1 MSLTLSPPA
10 HEVGL
15 VSLQVAGRE
24 GPLSASV
31 LFEYR
36 ARRFLSLPSTQLD
49 WLSLDGKYPVWGP
62 ALEWGALLNTP
73 GLQWPFPSSCFM
85 LLKGQPLSLPSPPL
99 GILEPSLSQLLACP
113 LCPKNGTEPG
123 QARRWEGGRGLE
135 QCAWG
140 SECTSLHVY

>member
-1 MSLTLSPPA
+1 MMSVALSRWLEKEPGKEHCSLILLCPA

-49 WLSLDGKYPVWGP
+49 WLSLDGEY
-62 ALEWGALLNTP
+62 
-73 GLQWPFPSSCFM
+73 
-85 LLKGQPLSLPSPPL
+85 
-99 GILEPSLSQLLACP
+99 
-113 LCPKNGTEPG
+113 
-123 QARRWEGGRGLE
+123 
-135 QCAWG
+135 
-140 SECTSLHVY
+140 

>member
-1 MSLTLSPPA
+1 MKLPAMAVTQRSREGAAGETFSLTLPSPA

-49 WLSLDGKYPVWGP
+49 WLSLDGK
-62 ALEWGALLNTP
+62 
-73 GLQWPFPSSCFM
+73 
-85 LLKGQPLSLPSPPL
+85 
-99 GILEPSLSQLLACP
+99 
-113 LCPKNGTEPG
+113 
-123 QARRWEGGRGLE
+123 
-135 QCAWG
+135 
-140 SECTSLHVY
+140 

>member
-1 MSLTLSPPA
+1 MAFTWGPEKEPGREPILLILPSPA

-49 WLSLDGKYPVWGP
+49 WLSLDGEYL
-62 ALEWGALLNTP
+62 ALR
-73 GLQWPFPSSCFM
+73 
-85 LLKGQPLSLPSPPL
+85 PL
-99 GILEPSLSQLLACP
+99 GRPHSL
-113 LCPKNGTEPG
+113 
-123 QARRWEGGRGLE
+123 
-135 QCAWG
+135 
-140 SECTSLHVY
+140 

>member
-1 MSLTLSPPA
+1 MGGGGKRVECSSVALTQMARKGDTERVLLLILLSPA

-49 WLSLDGKYPVWGP
+49 WLSLDGEY
-62 ALEWGALLNTP
+62 
-73 GLQWPFPSSCFM
+73 
-85 LLKGQPLSLPSPPL
+85 
-99 GILEPSLSQLLACP
+99 
-113 LCPKNGTEPG
+113 
-123 QARRWEGGRGLE
+123 
-135 QCAWG
+135 
-140 SECTSLHVY
+140 

>member
-1 MSLTLSPPA
+1 MELLPSSCQDHRSQGPFGPQQGSRGAQYKLTLSGPNTGPERELGKELFSLILPSPA

-49 WLSLDGKYPVWGP
+49 WLSLDGKYL
-62 ALEWGALLNTP
+62 AL
-73 GLQWPFPSSCFM
+73 
-85 LLKGQPLSLPSPPL
+85 
-99 GILEPSLSQLLACP
+99 
-113 LCPKNGTEPG
+113 
-123 QARRWEGGRGLE
+123 
-135 QCAWG
+135 
-140 SECTSLHVY
+140 

>member
-1 MSLTLSPPA
+1 MKCSSVGLTQGAREGAGERESFSLILPSPA

-49 WLSLDGKYPVWGP
+49 WLSLDGKYL
-62 ALEWGALLNTP
+62 AL
-73 GLQWPFPSSCFM
+73 
-85 LLKGQPLSLPSPPL
+85 
-99 GILEPSLSQLLACP
+99 
-113 LCPKNGTEPG
+113 
-123 QARRWEGGRGLE
+123 
-135 QCAWG
+135 
-140 SECTSLHVY
+140 